1 MATQHQITSANE
13 GITCHA
19 WSPDLSM
26 IAICPN
32 NNEIHIYGKCET
44 PNWEKL
50 HVLAEHDML
59 VSSIDWCPVH
69 NKIVSCSHD
78 RNAFVWTYDSTKL
91 IWKPALVVLRIDRA
105 ALHVRWSV
113 DGTRFAVAS
122 GSKCVPVCSYDSKH
136 DWWVS
141 KIIKKKFKSSVTCV
155 AFHPANSQLLATG
168 STDFKCRVYS
178 AHHADIDGPDAFL
191 EFGEPVVEYTSAGW
205 ITSIAW
211 SPSGQVLCFTGH
223 DSSISFI
230 DMESDEATPQTIRLS
245 FLPMN
250 DVIFLSDKLVI
261 AAGHDFIP
269 TLLARIG
276 DQGWSMVSDEC
287 GIDPGSSSV
296 ASKIGGSPQRA
307 SSLKTSI
314 GSDTGVAAARS
325 MFQSKSMRG
334 QEFVTTSL
342 STQHENAITCLRL
355 LSEKPRRF
363 SSTSLDGRVVIWDL
377 DKLLNPGGAFAELSL
392 VLKLK

>member
-1 MATQHQITSANE
+1 MATQHQLTLANE

-26 IAICPN
+26 VAFCPN
-32 NNEIHIYGKCET
+32 NNEIHIFGKCNT
-44 PNWEKL
+44 PSWEKL
-50 HVLAEHDML
+50 HVLTEHDML

-78 RNAFVWTYDSTKL
+78 RNAFVWTYDPVSS

-155 AFHPANSQLLATG
+155 AFHPTNSQLLATG

-178 AHHADIDGPDAFL
+178 THHADIDGTEAFL

-205 ITSIAW
+205 ITSVAW
-211 SPSGQVLCFTGH
+211 SPSGQVLSFTAH

-230 DMESDEATPQTIRLS
+230 DMESDDPVPQTLRLS

-250 DVIFLSDKLVI
+250 DLIFLSETVVI

-269 TLLARIG
+269 MLLGRVAET
-276 DQGWSMVSDEC
+276 GWCLISDET
-287 GIDPGSSSV
+287 GIDPGSSNV
-296 ASKIGGSPQRA
+296 ATKQSRGSPQRA
-307 SSLKTSI
+307 SSLKSA
-314 GSDTGVAAARS
+314 SNDSGVAAARS

-334 QEFVTTSL
+334 QEFVETAL
-342 STQHENAITCLRL
+342 STQHENAITCLQIMSR
-355 LSEKPRRF
+355 ETHPRF
-363 SSTSLDGRVVIWDL
+363 SSSSLDGRLVVWDL
-377 DKLLNPGGAFAELSL
+377 DALLNPGGEFSELSL
-392 VLKLK
+392 AL